1 MIRGEVGWAQLDPPA
16 GRRPVL
22 LVSRGDAYLIRSLI
36 MVAPV
41 TTNIRRITA
50 EVTLGPPDRLPR
62 VCAANLET
70 LTTVPKAQLV
80 ERITMLDQEKMEEV
94 DEALHFALRLES

>member
-1 MIRGEVGWAQLDPPA
+1 MIRGEVWWAQLDPSA

-22 LVSRGDAYLIRSLI
+22 LVSRYDAYLIRSLI

-41 TTNIRRITA
+41 TTSIRRITA
-50 EVTLGPPDRLPR
+50 EVTLGPRDGLPK

-70 LTTVPKAQLV
+70 LTTVSKAQLV

-94 DEALHFALRLES
+94 AEALHFALGLES

>member
-1 MIRGEVGWAQLDPPA
+1 MIRGEVWWAQLDPPA

-22 LVSRGDAYLIRSLI
+22 LVSRNDAYIARSLI

-41 TTNIRRITA
+41 STRIRGIAA
-50 EVTLGPPDRLPR
+50 EVNLGLGDGMPR

-70 LTTVPKAQLV
+70 LRTVSKARLV
-80 ERITMLDQEKMEEV
+80 ERITLLSPERLEEV
-94 DEALHFALRLES
+94 DEALHFALGLTN